1 MSGDRSVSRSKNA
14 PDAEKGGGAASPYVG
29 SLRRKMA
36 KEVTIRIGGESGEG
50 TISGG
55 DILAQASARCGY
67 HIYTF
72 RTFPAEILGGPCMF
86 QVRISDQPVKSMG
99 DYADVLICLNKEAF
113 DRNVGELRSGGV
125 LIYDPSDFTPDSGD
139 YVIYPV
145 PFNDIAR
152 KEVQLFQTK
161 NMVMLGA
168 ICGLFGPSIEAVI
181 QLVESKLSRSRKA
194 NATLMEKNMLA
205 LETAKNYVTQKLTKQ
220 DPYQLGPVEKANRVV
235 LNGNQAVVAGALAAR
250 CGFFAGYPITPASDI
265 MEAMAKELPQIG
277 GTFLQAEDEMAA
289 LAAVLGASYGGVRSM
304 TATSGP
310 GFSLMTELIALSSMT
325 ELPAVIVD
333 AQRAGPSTGMPTKME
348 QSDLSFALYAGHGD
362 TPRMIVAP
370 ANVADCYSLMVQA
383 FNMAERFQMPVIFL
397 TDQSLTARV
406 ESVDMSEFQPLEVQS
421 RLEYGVSNGSNGHSA
436 NGHAANGHEK
446 VGAAASYARYAYTQ
460 SGVSPISTPGSGAMP
475 YVATGL
481 EHDEHG
487 HPDYEPEDHTAMM
500 IKRFRKLEVAAE
512 ELPQPERYGD
522 ADATIGV
529 IGWGSTEGA
538 IQEAVDRARAKGYK
552 VASLHPRFLSPLPD
566 RAIRSFIDSVQ
577 KVIVPECNYSGQ
589 LANLL
594 GARYGLQAKRVN
606 KYGGIPFTAGEILQA
621 IEEEVR

>member
-1 MSGDRSVSRSKNA
+1 MKN
-14 PDAEKGGGAASPYVG
+14 
-29 SLRRKMA
+29 
-36 KEVTIRIGGESGEG
+36 EVTIRIGGESGEG

-55 DILAQASARCGY
+55 DILALAAARWGY
-67 HIYTF
+67 HVYTF

-113 DRNVGELRSGGV
+113 DRNVSDLRHGGV
-125 LIYDPSDFTPDSGD
+125 LIYDPSDFTPETGD
-139 YVIYPV
+139 FITYAI
-145 PFNDIAR
+145 PFNEIAR

-168 ICGLFGPSIEAVI
+168 ISGLFGPPLEAISQVV
-181 QLVESKLSRSRKA
+181 QSKLSKSRKA

-205 LETAKNYVTQKLTKQ
+205 LEIARNYVLEKLSKH
-220 DPYQLGPVEKANRVV
+220 DPYILGSVEKADRVV
-235 LNGNQAVVAGALAAR
+235 LNGNQAVVAGALAAECR
-250 CGFFAGYPITPASDI
+250 FFAGYPITPASDI
-265 MEAMAKELPQIG
+265 MEAMAKELPNVG

-289 LAAVLGASYGGVRSM
+289 LAAVLGASFGGKRAM

-310 GFSLMTELIALSSMT
+310 GFSLMTELIGLSSMA
-325 ELPAVIVD
+325 ELPAVIID

-348 QSDLSFALYAGHGD
+348 QSDLSFALHAGHGD

-370 ANVADCYSLMVQA
+370 ANVADCFALMQLA
-383 FNMAERFQMPVIFL
+383 FNMAERYQMPVLFL

-406 ESVDMSEFQPLEVQS
+406 ESVERNVFKQGEIVERLQLEKDASTDDEQVPVASGMTHSYS
-421 RLEYGVSNGSNGHSA
+421 RF
-436 NGHAANGHEK
+436 
-446 VGAAASYARYAYTQ
+446 AYTA
-460 SGVSPISTPGSGAMP
+460 SGISPITAPGPGARP

-481 EHDEHG
+481 EHDEYG

-500 IKRFRKLEVAAE
+500 EKRFRKLYTAAD

-522 ADATIGV
+522 TEATLGL
-529 IGWGSTEGA
+529 IGWGSTEGT
-538 IQEAVDRARAKGYK
+538 IQEAVDRAREKGYK
-552 VASLHPRFLSPLPD
+552 VASLHLKILSPLPD
-566 RAIRSFIDSVQ
+566 RKIQEFIHSVQ

-594 GARYGLQAKRVN
+594 GAKYGLQAIRVN
-606 KYGGIPFTAGEILQA
+606 KFGGIPFTAGEILRA
-621 IEEEVR
+621 IEEVS